1 MAKQDTE
8 SQALEQAVDTVLM
21 GLGLKR
27 KQELIER
34 DARLRPQFL
43 GTQKVAAGK
52 AREGQINQFL
62 APLVTTN
69 LKIRALVFSAWV
81 KDNAATLGDVP
92 ELPEAFK
99 RDAEHPSTDEDA
111 LEAAAKDAIAALK
124 KWLKASTHDA
134 VNAYA
139 RLGPYEFPAKV
150 LATVKPPKPKAA
162 PAAEGGEGPEEGGEP
177 VVGGVPEAVVADL
190 RRQAEEQKAAL
201 EARLA
206 RSEEEVTKFKRL
218 LEENKDKRR
227 LELADA
233 TDKARAEL
241 QGRQMD
247 WQRTEA
253 QLRKE
258 IAELQ
263 KSRQDATEKT
273 TKARDELLP
282 MRQQIER
289 LEKEG
294 RRATNQAQEA
304 RDELGRLRE
313 ENERLIERVKGL
325 EGAQQQLV
333 AKEKQLERLKAK
345 GAALALTASDNLR
358 IWEEALAEKEVKD
371 AFRRTFNLDT
381 IRVNQY
387 DHDERDLHE
396 IWKKLLAQ
404 ETDIVDRF
412 FVLPFDE
419 LTTPSDEFRELL
431 TNFIELKDTLVA
443 REQLAHM
450 LNFVGN
456 RFLSSLKQKV

>member
-1 MAKQDTE
+1 MAKQDME
-8 SQALEQAVDTVLM
+8 SQALEQAVEAVLT

-69 LKIRALVFSAWV
+69 PKIRALVFSAWV

-92 ELPEAFK
+92 ELPDAFK
-99 RDAEHPSTDEDA
+99 RDAGPPPTDEEV
-111 LEAAAKDAIAALK
+111 LETAAKDATAALK
-124 KWLKASTHDA
+124 KWLKGSTHEA

-139 RLGPYEFPAKV
+139 RLGPYELPAKV
-150 LATVKPPKPKAA
+150 LATLKPPKPKAA
-162 PAAEGGEGPEEGGEP
+162 TGGEAAAEGGAEP
-177 VVGGVPEAVVADL
+177 LVGGVPEAVVVEL
-190 RRQAEEQKAAL
+190 RRQLEEQKAAL
-201 EARLA
+201 EGRLA

-218 LEENKDKRR
+218 LEENKEKRR
-227 LELADA
+227 AELNEAV
-233 TDKARAEL
+233 DKARAEL
-241 QGRQMD
+241 VGRQTD
-247 WQRTEA
+247 WARTEA

-258 IAELQ
+258 IADLN
-263 KSRQDATEKT
+263 KSRQDAAEKT

-294 RRATNQAQEA
+294 RRATTQAQEA
-304 RDELGRLRE
+304 REEAARLRE
-313 ENERLIERVKGL
+313 ENDGLVERVKGL

-333 AKEKQLERLKAK
+333 SKERQLERVKAK

-387 DHDERDLHE
+387 EHDERDLHD
-396 IWKKLLAQ
+396 IWKKLLGQ
-404 ETDIVDRF
+404 EQEIIERF
-412 FVLPFDE
+412 FSLPFDE
-419 LTTPSDEFRELL
+419 LTTPTDEFRELL

-456 RFLSSLKQKV
+456 RFLSTLKQKV